1 MIIFP
6 TDFSETSAKVFP
18 NALAIAKRAGIG
30 IHIVHFYQVDL
41 GEFHGASN
49 FQFTD
54 IEKNLQEQMDAF
66 LKGLPSDADVELK
79 HSLEIGF
86 PIQGLKRMS
95 SENEKYE
102 FIVMSTQG
110 QRNALEKFFGS
121 IAAEVSVR
129 SDLPVLLIPAGLS
142 PRDYENIV
150 FAANK
155 ESVDKK
161 SIKEIR
167 PFVKLYNSTVHFV
180 YVCEKKIDNDDRDE
194 VREKIINILFDN
206 DVPDF
211 PFEIHFV
218 EDNNVM
224 DGINHYI
231 EKKNADLAVFCNIN
245 RNFWSSILHRS
256 TTKRMAM
263 NTKVP
268 LLVIHLEQEK

>member
-18 NALAIAKRAGIG
+18 NALAIAKRAGLG

-49 FQFTD
+49 FQFLD
-54 IEKNLQEQMDAF
+54 IEKNLQEQMGAF
-66 LKGLPSDADVELK
+66 ISSLPGADGVEVI

-86 PIQGLKRMS
+86 PIQGLKRLS
-95 SENEKYE
+95 SESDKYE
-102 FIVMSTQG
+102 YIVMSTQG

-121 IAAEVSVR
+121 IAAEVSIR
-129 SDLPVLLIPAGLS
+129 SDLPVILIPAGLEA
-142 PRDYENIV
+142 RDYENIV
-150 FAANK
+150 YAANK
-155 ESVDKK
+155 ESVTKK
-161 SIKEIR
+161 AIDEIR
-167 PFVKLYNSTVHFV
+167 PIIKLYNSTVHFV
-180 YVCEKKIDNDDRDE
+180 YVCEKKIDHDDRDE

-231 EKKNADLAVFCNIN
+231 EDKNADLAVFCNIS
-245 RNFWSSILHRS
+245 RNFWSSIIHRS
-256 TTKRMAM
+256 ITKRMAM

-268 LLVIHLEQEK
+268 LLVIHLEQE

>member
-18 NALAIAKRAGIG
+18 NALAFAHRAGLG

-49 FQFTD
+49 FQYLD
-54 IEKNLQEQMDAF
+54 IEKSLKEEMDAF
-66 LKGLPSDADVELK
+66 MKKLPKNEEVEVV

-86 PIQGLKRMS
+86 PIQGLKRLS
-95 SENEKYE
+95 TESDKYE
-102 FIVMSTQG
+102 YILMSTQG

-129 SDLPVLLIPAGLS
+129 SDLPVILIPAGLEA
-142 PRDYENIV
+142 RDFENIV

-155 ESVDKK
+155 ESVTKK
-161 SIKEIR
+161 SMDEIR
-167 PFVKLYNSTVHFV
+167 PIVKLYNSTVHFV
-180 YVCEKKIDNDDRDE
+180 YVCEQKIDNEERGE
-194 VREKIINILFDN
+194 VRDKIINILFDN

-231 EKKNADLAVFCNIN
+231 EDKNADLAVFCNIS
-245 RNFWSSILHRS
+245 RSFWSSILHRS

-268 LLVIHLEQEK
+268 MLVIHLDQE